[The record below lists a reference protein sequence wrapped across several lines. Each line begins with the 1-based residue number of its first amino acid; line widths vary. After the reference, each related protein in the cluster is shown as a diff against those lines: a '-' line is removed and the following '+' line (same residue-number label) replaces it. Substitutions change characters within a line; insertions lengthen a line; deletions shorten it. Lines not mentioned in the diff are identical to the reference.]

1 MGGESVVLCVGQYTA
16 HSLWSRLYISRVFQ
30 RSDRKAKSVL
40 DGRFWKSIIRPT
52 SGAVETEN
60 SLVNK
65 ELCRFRQRVASVHR
79 SPEGVG
85 RAVLFGSIN
94 GSILSVESSGKEV
107 LTAASNAVEF
117 ASR

>member
-1 MGGESVVLCVGQYTA
+1 MFSGFFG
-16 HSLWSRLYISRVFQ
+16 LY
-30 RSDRKAKSVL
+30 DRNVKIGV

-65 ELCRFRQRVASVHR
+65 ELRSFRQRLRFS
-79 SPEGVG
+79 SSKPEGVG
-85 RAVLFGSIN
+85 KAVCFRLIDGSI
-94 GSILSVESSGKEV
+94 ISVESGEKEV
-107 LTAASNAVEF
+107 LTAACNAVEF

>member
-1 MGGESVVLCVGQYTA
+1 MFFE
-16 HSLWSRLYISRVFQ
+16 Q
-30 RSDRKAKSVL
+30 RQLFDRKEELMV
-40 DGRFWKSIIRPT
+40 DGELYLSIIRPT

-65 ELCRFRQRVASVHR
+65 KLRRFRQRKASVHR
-79 SPEGVG
+79 SPEGVD

-94 GSILSVESSGKEV
+94 GSIFSVEGGEKEV
-107 LTAASNAVEF
+107 LTAACNAVEF

>member
-1 MGGESVVLCVGQYTA
+1 LGV
-16 HSLWSRLYISRVFQ
+16 
-30 RSDRKAKSVL
+30 

-65 ELCRFRQRVASVHR
+65 ELRGFRQRVASGHR
-79 SPEGVG
+79 SPEGVE
-85 RAVLFGSIN
+85 RVVLFGSFD
-94 GSILSVESSGKEV
+94 GSIFSVESGEKEV

>member
-1 MGGESVVLCVGQYTA
+1 MIDLQVIE
-16 HSLWSRLYISRVFQ
+16 
-30 RSDRKAKSVL
+30 RKAKLAV
-40 DGRFWKSIIRPT
+40 DGRFQTSIIRPT

-65 ELCRFRQRVASVHR
+65 ELRRIRQRVASVHR

-94 GSILSVESSGKEV
+94 VSILSVESGEKEV
-107 LTAASNAVEF
+107 LTAACNAVEF

>member
-1 MGGESVVLCVGQYTA
+1 MKIGV
-16 HSLWSRLYISRVFQ
+16 
-30 RSDRKAKSVL
+30 

-60 SLVNK
+60 SLRFN
-65 ELCRFRQRVASVHR
+65 ELSKFRRCWASVHR
-79 SPEGVG
+79 SPEGAG
-85 RAVLFGSIN
+85 GAVLFGSIG
-94 GSILSVESSGKEV
+94 GSIFSVESGEKEV

>member
-1 MGGESVVLCVGQYTA
+1 MFFE
-16 HSLWSRLYISRVFQ
+16 Q
-30 RSDRKAKSVL
+30 RQLFDRKEELMV
-40 DGRFWKSIIRPT
+40 DGELYLSIIRPT

-65 ELCRFRQRVASVHR
+65 KLRRFGQRIASVHR
-79 SPEGVG
+79 SPEGVD

-94 GSILSVESSGKEV
+94 GSIFSVESGEKEV
-107 LTAASNAVEF
+107 LTAACNAVEF

>member
-1 MGGESVVLCVGQYTA
+1 MKIGV
-16 HSLWSRLYISRVFQ
+16 
-30 RSDRKAKSVL
+30 

-65 ELCRFRQRVASVHR
+65 ELRSFRQRVASGHR

-85 RAVLFGSIN
+85 KAGGFGLIDVSIF
-94 GSILSVESSGKEV
+94 SVESGEKEV